1 VAGYII
7 QRLGSV
13 ILIMVAMSILVFL
26 ATHAL
31 PSNAAALILG
41 QYSTPETQAALEH
54 KLGFDQPL
62 PVQYWRWA
70 SHMLH
75 GDMGNSYEMERPV
88 APILWDAFSR
98 SAILAASA
106 MAVVSVLGLGLGVIA
121 AVWRGRWP
129 DHATSIFTYFGV
141 SLPEFYWGLVF
152 ILVFAA
158 TFHLLPSSGYASLSE
173 GFWPFLSHLI
183 LPVATLTLTLL
194 AHVAR
199 LTRSSMVEAL
209 ESLYVKVARARG
221 LPERMVILRYALRN
235 ALIPSITV
243 LAQDFGFLIG
253 GIVAVEVVFAYPGLG
268 RLLVGALERQDLPVM
283 QAAILVL
290 TGVYCL
296 ANLSADLLYGVANP
310 RIRYGGSVD

>member
-1 VAGYII
+1 MAAYII

-13 ILIMVAMSILVFL
+13 ALIMVAMSILVFL

-54 KLGFDQPL
+54 KLGFDLPL
-62 PVQYWRWA
+62 PVQYWHWA

-88 APILWDAFSR
+88 APILWDALSR

-106 MAVVSVLGLGLGVIA
+106 MAVVSVLGVGLGVIA

-173 GFWPFLSHLI
+173 GLWAFVSHLL

-253 GIVAVEVVFAYPGLG
+253 GIVAVETVFAYPGLG
-268 RLLVGALERQDLPVM
+268 RMLVGALERQDLPLM

-296 ANLSADLLYGVANP
+296 ANLTADLLYGVANP

>member
-1 VAGYII
+1 MAAYIV
-7 QRLGSV
+7 QRLGTV
-13 ILIMVAMSILVFL
+13 MIIMVAMSILVFL

-62 PVQYWRWA
+62 PLQYWHWA
-70 SHMLH
+70 SHMLQ
-75 GDMGNSYEMERPV
+75 GDMGKSFEMERPV
-88 APILWDAFSR
+88 APMLWEALSR
-98 SAILAASA
+98 SAILAVSS
-106 MAVVSVLGLGLGVIA
+106 MIVVSVLGLTLGVVS

-129 DHATSIFTYFGV
+129 DHAASIFTYFGV

-152 ILVFAA
+152 ILLFCS
-158 TFHLLPSSGYASLSE
+158 TFHLLPASGYSNLSE
-173 GFWPFLSHLI
+173 GLGAFLVHLI
-183 LPVATLTLTLL
+183 LPVATLTLTFL

-209 ESLYVKVARARG
+209 ESMYVRVARARG
-221 LPERMVILRYALRN
+221 LPERLVILHHALRN

-253 GIVAVEVVFAYPGLG
+253 GIVAVETVFAYPGLG
-268 RLLVGALERQDLPVM
+268 RLLVGALERQDLPLM

-290 TGVYCL
+290 TAIYCL
-296 ANLSADLLYGVANP
+296 ANLTADLLYGVVNP
-310 RIRYGGSVD
+310 RIRYGGSID

>member
-1 VAGYII
+1 MTGYVV
-7 QRLGSV
+7 QRLGAV
-13 ILIMVAMSILVFL
+13 LIILVAMSILVFL

-41 QYSTPETQAALEH
+41 QYSTPGMQAALEH

-62 PVQYWRWA
+62 HLQYWHWA
-70 SHMLH
+70 SQMLQ
-75 GDMGNSYEMERPV
+75 GDMGLSFEMERPV
-88 APILWDAFSR
+88 APMLWDALSR
-98 SAILAASA
+98 SAVLALSS
-106 MAVVSVLGLGLGVIA
+106 MAVVSTVGLALGVIA

-129 DHATSIFTYFGV
+129 DHAASVFTYLGI

-152 ILVFAA
+152 ILVFGSLL
-158 TFHLLPSSGYASLSE
+158 HLLPSSGFVSLS
-173 GFWPFLSHLI
+173 GGVGPFLAHLI
-183 LPVATLTLTLL
+183 MPVATLTLTLL

-209 ESLYVKVARARG
+209 ESMYVRVARARG
-221 LPERMVILRYALRN
+221 LPERRVILRHALRN

-253 GIVAVEVVFAYPGLG
+253 GIVAVETVFAYPGLG
-268 RLLVGALERQDLPVM
+268 RMLVTALERQDLPVM

-290 TGVYCL
+290 TAVYCV
-296 ANLSADLLYGVANP
+296 ANLTADLLYAVANP
-310 RIRYGGSVD
+310 RIRYGGAID